1 MTGFVSKKQFLG
13 GLGSSYQK
21 SMEMLAR
28 VEKYGGGGVAEKE
41 AEAEAVLGDAQLG
54 KFEAI
59 LNKLV
64 GFCFCQCFFF

>member
-28 VEKYGGGGVAEKE
+28 VEKYGGGGGGGGVTEKE

-64 GFCFCQCFFF
+64 GFCSKQ